1 MDSRYMFSI
10 SNSVRNSN
18 EMQPCTPELL
28 NAAMDSQQVADTCKE
43 IADKLQQ
50 VKEGTLTREAFEAI
64 KAKLKAENLPVVCF
78 HATFTDGHRCNQSA
92 VPSGLSIYDMDHL
105 TCDPREYYFNKV
117 AGREVEL
124 GIDYAHVSPSKE
136 GVRLV
141 FEIPQGMTL
150 AEAQQWMASQLGDE
164 TYDGCVKDLARCS
177 FVVCRDY
184 VLYYDEEELF
194 AEREVSMAVTN
205 ETIVTPVSASLL
217 PPADDQSFEDNF
229 NGIKYPQI
237 VRAMEDIL
245 GGVPA

>member
-1 MDSRYMFSI
+1 MFSI

-105 TCDPREYYFNKV
+105 TCW
-117 AGREVEL
+117 
-124 GIDYAHVSPSKE
+124 I
-136 GVRLV
+136 
-141 FEIPQGMTL
+141 T
-150 AEAQQWMASQLGDE
+150 
-164 TYDGCVKDLARCS
+164 
-177 FVVCRDY
+177 
-184 VLYYDEEELF
+184 
-194 AEREVSMAVTN
+194 
-205 ETIVTPVSASLL
+205 
-217 PPADDQSFEDNF
+217 
-229 NGIKYPQI
+229 
-237 VRAMEDIL
+237 
-245 GGVPA
+245 